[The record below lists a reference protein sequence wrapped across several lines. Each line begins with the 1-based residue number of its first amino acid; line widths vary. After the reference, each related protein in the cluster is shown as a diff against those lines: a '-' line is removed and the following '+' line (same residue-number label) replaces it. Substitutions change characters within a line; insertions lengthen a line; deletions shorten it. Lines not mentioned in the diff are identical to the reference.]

1 MQRPYTGNLEMFE
14 RIARE
19 ESKKIDE
26 KIASGKYSAYQK
38 MKLYEQ
44 KCMPGLFENIYGSY
58 NKYRSPW

>member
-1 MQRPYTGNLEMFE
+1 MQHAYTGNLEMLE

-19 ESKKIDE
+19 EAKKVDE
-26 KIASGKYSAYQK
+26 KLKDGKYSAYEK

-44 KCMPGLFENIYGSY
+44 KAMPGLFSNTYGSY